1 MNSVGIIGAGAAG
14 IMAALAAAEAGAD
27 VSLFE
32 KNNIVGKKMGITGK
46 GRCNLTNAAP
56 ITDFIG
62 STPGNG
68 KFLYSVY
75 QRFTNEDLLEY
86 LHSWGLETKVERG
99 GRVFPQSDS
108 AVEVRKL
115 LYFKLKD
122 FGVHLHLEEG
132 VTAVAVHDGRPRI
145 TTAKGR
151 YFFDKLIIATGGM
164 SYPVTGST
172 GDGYT
177 FAAGLGHTIQEPR
190 PSLIPFVSPDTWVHE
205 LTGLA
210 LKNVDVTLWKG
221 KKKIASRF
229 GEMLFTHFGI
239 SGPAVLM
246 LSTAA
251 VHSKKAVYPMEV
263 VINLKPALSEEKL
276 YKRLER
282 DFELYDRKQAEN
294 AMKDLL
300 PRRLIPA
307 VLRQAEVAA
316 DVPVHTLSAAARL
329 RIVQALQNLQLTVT
343 GVRPLAEAIVTAGGV
358 SVREI
363 NPKTMESK
371 MVPNIYFAGEVT
383 DIDAYTGGYNLQ
395 AAFSTGYAAGVEA
408 AGGSE

>member
-75 QRFTNEDLLEY
+75 QRFTNEDLLEC

-108 AVEVRKL
+108 AV
-115 LYFKLKD
+115 
-122 FGVHLHLEEG
+122 
-132 VTAVAVHDGRPRI
+132 AVHDGRTRI

-300 PRRLIPA
+300 PKRLIPA

-316 DVPVHTLSAAARL
+316 DAPVHTLSAAARL

-371 MVPNIYFAGEVT
+371 IVPNIYFAGEVT

>member
-75 QRFTNEDLLEY
+75 QRFTNEDLLEC

-132 VTAVAVHDGRPRI
+132 VTDVAVHDGRPRI

-210 LKNVDVTLWKG
+210 LKNVDVTLCKC
-221 KKKIASRF
+221 
-229 GEMLFTHFGI
+229 
-239 SGPAVLM
+239 
-246 LSTAA
+246 
-251 VHSKKAVYPMEV
+251 
-263 VINLKPALSEEKL
+263 
-276 YKRLER
+276 
-282 DFELYDRKQAEN
+282 
-294 AMKDLL
+294 
-300 PRRLIPA
+300 
-307 VLRQAEVAA
+307 
-316 DVPVHTLSAAARL
+316 
-329 RIVQALQNLQLTVT
+329 
-343 GVRPLAEAIVTAGGV
+343 
-358 SVREI
+358 
-363 NPKTMESK
+363 
-371 MVPNIYFAGEVT
+371 
-383 DIDAYTGGYNLQ
+383 
-395 AAFSTGYAAGVEA
+395 
-408 AGGSE
+408 